1 MRKSIAFFGGAL
13 FVVLSLSIYLVVD
26 QMSRMPSYESIIEAQ
41 VMLCYLVLVE
51 EMKTLLLAL
60 YTKVNSNNKIENSSL
75 LISSSLC
82 LSNFIPATKVY
93 SKV

>member
-1 MRKSIAFFGGAL
+1 
-13 FVVLSLSIYLVVD
+13 
-26 QMSRMPSYESIIEAQ
+26 MSRMPSYESIIEAQ

-51 EMKTLLLAL
+51 EMRTLLLAL
-60 YTKVNSNNKIENSSL
+60 YTKVNSNNKNSSL

>member
-1 MRKSIAFFGGAL
+1 
-13 FVVLSLSIYLVVD
+13 
-26 QMSRMPSYESIIEAQ
+26 MSRMPSYESIIEAQ
-41 VMLCYLVLVE
+41 VMLCYLVLLE
-51 EMKTLLLAL
+51 EMRTLLLAL
-60 YTKVNSNNKIENSSL
+60 YTKVNSNNKNSSL

>member
-41 VMLCYLVLVE
+41 VMLCYLVLLE
-51 EMKTLLLAL
+51 EMRTLLLAL
-60 YTKVNSNNKIENSSL
+60 YTKVNSNNKNSSL